1 MRFPKAI
8 EKAEQILT
16 RFGGEAYIVGGCV
29 RAALLDRPCHDYDLT
44 TNLPPEHVIEAF
56 TGYTVIPTGLR
67 HGTVTVHIDGLPID
81 ITTYRIDG
89 TYTDG
94 RHPVHVRFS
103 TSLEDDLRR
112 RDFTMNAVCYSTVRG
127 FVDPFGGVDDIRAG
141 IIRCIGDPLERFS
154 EDALRILRAI
164 RFAAQL
170 GFSVEPATE
179 RAMYETADGLARLSA
194 ERILSELSGALTA
207 PYADAAFTAFHKLFK
222 TVLLGCAAQPVRPL
236 DSLPADK
243 AVRFAAVLKNG
254 ASDSLAQLKSD
265 RRTVEDVHFL
275 HAYSCFSGGRIELKK
290 LLAAQGERRTR
301 LLLGYL
307 GTNTSVLDDVLA
319 NKECFSLRMLAVNG
333 RDIAA
338 LGVAPQRIGSILHA
352 LLDDVMEGRAANE
365 KNVLLQRAAEK
376 T

>member
-29 RAALLDRPCHDYDLT
+29 RDALLDRPCHDYDLT

-141 IIRCIGDPLERFS
+141 ISPLHWRSARTLFRRCAAHPARNSFCRTARLFRRTGDRTRNVRNGRRTGAHFRRTHS
-154 EDALRILRAI
+154 FRAV
-164 RFAAQL
+164 R
-170 GFSVEPATE
+170 
-179 RAMYETADGLARLSA
+179 RADG
-194 ERILSELSGALTA
+194 

-275 HAYSCFSGGRIELKK
+275 HAYSCFSSSR
-290 LLAAQGERRTR
+290 
-301 LLLGYL
+301 
-307 GTNTSVLDDVLA
+307 S
-319 NKECFSLRMLAVNG
+319 S
-333 RDIAA
+333 
-338 LGVAPQRIGSILHA
+338 
-352 LLDDVMEGRAANE
+352 
-365 KNVLLQRAAEK
+365 
-376 T
+376 

>member
-29 RAALLDRPCHDYDLT
+29 RDALLDRPCHDYDLT

-127 FVDPFGGVDDIRAG
+127 FVDPFGGVDDIRA
-141 IIRCIGDPLERFS
+141 
-154 EDALRILRAI
+154 
-164 RFAAQL
+164 
-170 GFSVEPATE
+170 
-179 RAMYETADGLARLSA
+179 
-194 ERILSELSGALTA
+194 
-207 PYADAAFTAFHKLFK
+207 
-222 TVLLGCAAQPVRPL
+222 
-236 DSLPADK
+236 
-243 AVRFAAVLKNG
+243 
-254 ASDSLAQLKSD
+254 
-265 RRTVEDVHFL
+265 
-275 HAYSCFSGGRIELKK
+275 
-290 LLAAQGERRTR
+290 
-301 LLLGYL
+301 
-307 GTNTSVLDDVLA
+307 
-319 NKECFSLRMLAVNG
+319 
-333 RDIAA
+333 
-338 LGVAPQRIGSILHA
+338 
-352 LLDDVMEGRAANE
+352 
-365 KNVLLQRAAEK
+365 
-376 T
+376 